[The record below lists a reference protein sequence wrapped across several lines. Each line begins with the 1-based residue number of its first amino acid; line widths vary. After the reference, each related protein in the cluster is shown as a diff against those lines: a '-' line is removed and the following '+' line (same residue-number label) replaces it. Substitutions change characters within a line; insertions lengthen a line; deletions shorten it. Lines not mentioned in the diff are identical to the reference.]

1 MVFVNEIADIVHGYT
16 HRYLGSPNKNIGDAF
31 LIVWKFTP
39 EDVESANGEIKVKST
54 PGATRMADMAAISF
68 ILTIAAINKSKKIAK
83 YRTNQALNERMP
95 NYRVR
100 MGFGIHAGWAIEG
113 AIGSEYKIDASYIS
127 PHVNLT
133 MALEEAT
140 KVYGVPFVISEHYFK
155 LISKELQDQ
164 MRPLD
169 RVEIHGFE
177 EPTTIYTF
185 DMDLS
190 QIEVSSEEEREL
202 DKESQILQR
211 IQARKRRDYIAKATA
226 SGRYNVK
233 TKLTT
238 DKDIINMHKPFDEN
252 FIKLHKIGF
261 GAYIDGNWTKAKEL
275 FESIKKIKPNDNP
288 SQTLLNYMQKTN
300 FKAPANWKGYHEFC
314 EK

>member
-1 MVFVNEIADIVHGYT
+1 MVFVNEIADIVHGLT

-31 LIVWKFTP
+31 LVVWKFEP
-39 EDVESANGEIKVKST
+39 DDVEYLDGDIHLKKT
-54 PGATRMADMAAISF
+54 PSATRMADMAAVSF
-68 ILTIAAINKSKKIAK
+68 MLIIAAINKSKKIAR
-83 YRTNQALNERMP
+83 YRKNPALNERMP

-127 PHVNLT
+127 PHVHLC

-140 KVYGVPFVISEHYFK
+140 KIYGVPFVISEHYYN
-155 LISKELQDQ
+155 LISKELQDN

-190 QIEVSSEEEREL
+190 LLEISDEDEKVLSKDQ
-202 DKESQILQR
+202 QMLQR
-211 IQARKRRDYIAKATA
+211 IKERKRREYIAKAT
-226 SGRYNVK
+226 STGRYSVK
-233 TKLTT
+233 TKLET
-238 DKDIINMHKPFDEN
+238 DKDIVRMHKPFN
-252 FIKLHKIGF
+252 KQFIELHKKGF
-261 GAYIDGNWTKAKEL
+261 EAYLAGDWEKASDIFDEVQKL
-275 FESIKKIKPNDNP
+275 RPNDNP
-288 SQTLLNYMQKTN
+288 TLTLMGYMQKFN
-300 FKAPANWKGYHEFC
+300 FRAPGGWKGYHEFS